1 MLQPQS
7 WFILQLKQRLESE
20 RKNKSIEEKLRKNKI
35 ENNYKGLEHTAY
47 YNSTPN

>member
-1 MLQPQS
+1 MLQPRS

-20 RKNKSIEEKLRKNKI
+20 RRDKSIEEKLRKNK
-35 ENNYKGLEHTAY
+35 NNYKGLEHTAY